1 MIPLIRSFTIS
12 SLRALKLS
20 SGQISKRRMTMN
32 IEDTVVRN
40 SDVEIYFNFRVA
52 YLLED
57 DRTAGRLEIDG
68 RLDVSESQS
77 GAEGIKGEWRSNKRL
92 PKKLEEEVTDYLFFE
107 CESRGVL
114 ACYSVNLPPPVPMT
128 SVRMK

>member
-1 MIPLIRSFTIS
+1 MIRSFTIS
-12 SLRALKLS
+12 SLRALRLS
-20 SGQISKRRMTMN
+20 GEQIAKRRMTMN
-32 IEDTVVRN
+32 IEDTIVRDC
-40 SDVEIYFNFRVA
+40 DVEIYFNFRVA

-57 DRTAGRLEIDG
+57 DKTAGRLEIDG
-68 RLDVSESQS
+68 KVEVSESQS
-77 GAEGIKGEWRSNKRL
+77 GADSIKNEWKGSMRL
-92 PKKLEEEVTDYLFFE
+92 PKKIEEEVTSYLFFE